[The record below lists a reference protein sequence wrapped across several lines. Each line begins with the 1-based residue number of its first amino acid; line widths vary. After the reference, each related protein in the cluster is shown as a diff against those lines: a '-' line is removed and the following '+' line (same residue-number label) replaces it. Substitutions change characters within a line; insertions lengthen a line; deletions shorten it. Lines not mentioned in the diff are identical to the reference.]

1 MKKKNEFIASEII
14 LQNLVKKKIAPVKVN
29 DKTCTVQQ
37 DSAASISAFYTEL
50 VL

>member
-1 MKKKNEFIASEII
+1 MKKKKLIYCLWDPTAEIG
-14 LQNLVKKKIAPVKVN
+14 KKKIAPVKVN